1 MKRFV
6 LTFCMTV
13 LLISCSSYGTWIELE
28 KAENLLQTDPDS
40 SWTILDG
47 LPRASLSNS
56 VLKARHALLYS
67 LAADKTYRDF
77 TNDSIARVAVE
88 HYANHGSSYN
98 RMRSWYSLGR
108 VQVNGDKLQEAI
120 VSFLQAKEDSDRL
133 GDHHYSGMI
142 CRNLSEIYYSL
153 FDERAA
159 DWAKESVSHFT
170 EAGEELYIPYSEFD
184 YVLGLCAQGKYQ
196 SADSLMSEMLGR
208 EALPDKVKSH
218 LLLLRAHV
226 YSDWEQNDGNK
237 MLELYREALASP
249 SVYPQVRDY
258 GNLAFAHTLAGNS
271 DSASYYLSYA
281 YENCRSREDSVLLS
295 YDKYRIQSF
304 QREYSEA
311 LATYESLV
319 ANQDSIVHKKL
330 AQSATFAAAEY
341 FQDQAE
347 KKKREKQTLRLTW
360 MLIVSQLLLLV
371 FLLYRLYRKR
381 NEELVRAIEV
391 ASELTDNI
399 SSLKEGEGNLLS
411 IIREQY
417 LEQLRE
423 LRSMSS
429 SYYFWQED
437 HYRMQKKLGFFQTE
451 GEILDCFRT
460 HLESLRCN
468 VTQLGELEKALDLY
482 EDGILSRIRKAYTQY
497 GTWSNRLDDRDYL
510 ILTLL
515 FAGFGN
521 QQISFITGINYDL
534 VRKRKSRYLHKIK
547 TLGSPDAAFL
557 AERLESVI

>member
-1 MKRFV
+1 M
-6 LTFCMTV
+6 
-13 LLISCSSYGTWIELE
+13 
-28 KAENLLQTDPDS
+28 LQ
-40 SWTILDG
+40 
-47 LPRASLSNS
+47 
-56 VLKARHALLYS
+56 
-67 LAADKTYRDF
+67 
-77 TNDSIARVAVE
+77 
-88 HYANHGSSYN
+88 
-98 RMRSWYSLGR
+98 
-108 VQVNGDKLQEAI
+108 
-120 VSFLQAKEDSDRL
+120 
-133 GDHHYSGMI
+133 
-142 CRNLSEIYYSL
+142 
-153 FDERAA
+153 
-159 DWAKESVSHFT
+159 
-170 EAGEELYIPYSEFD
+170 
-184 YVLGLCAQGKYQ
+184 
-196 SADSLMSEMLGR
+196 
-208 EALPDKVKSH
+208 
-218 LLLLRAHV
+218 
-226 YSDWEQNDGNK
+226 
-237 MLELYREALASP
+237 LYREALDFP
-249 SVYPQVRDY
+249 GIYPQVRDY

-304 QREYSEA
+304 QRDYSGA

-330 AQSATFAAAEY
+330 AQSATFAAGEY
-341 FQDQAE
+341 FRGQAE
-347 KKKREKQTLRLTW
+347 KRKQEKQTLRMRW
-360 MLIVSQLLLLV
+360 ILIASLLSFLLLL
-371 FLLYRLYRKR
+371 LYHLYRKR
-381 NEELVRAIEV
+381 SQELVRAIEQ
-391 ASELTDNI
+391 ASELTDSI

-417 LEQLRE
+417 LEHLRE
-423 LRSMSS
+423 LRSLSS

-437 HYRMQKKLGFFQTE
+437 HYRVQKKLGNFRTE

-482 EDGILSRIRKAYTQY
+482 EDGILSRIRKAYAQY
-497 GTWSNRLDDRDYL
+497 GTWSNRLDDKDYQ